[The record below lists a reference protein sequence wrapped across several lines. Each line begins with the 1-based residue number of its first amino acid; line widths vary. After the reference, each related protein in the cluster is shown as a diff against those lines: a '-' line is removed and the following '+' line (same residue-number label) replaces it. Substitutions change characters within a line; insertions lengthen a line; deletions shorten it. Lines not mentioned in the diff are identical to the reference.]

1 MENTTEL
8 INLIHKIYR
17 EINKL
22 EFEKNELERQL
33 VFLNEYY
40 EEIQKKE
47 ENKTQLE
54 YIKNYHNKEKKS
66 KNINNNFILNK
77 KGSI

>member
-40 EEIQKKE
+40 EEIQKEE

-54 YIKNYHNKEKKS
+54 YIKNYHNKEK
-66 KNINNNFILNK
+66 NITNNFILK
-77 KGSI
+77 KGSV